1 MPLQLC
7 NFPMPRV
14 LHKSLEYKCSL
25 FAHFICVTHGR
36 RPPRI
41 VDRTSF
47 CACGPNCAA
56 LLSQLMWI
64 DCADLLN
71 NPRVS
76 LCCIMIVALGQIGHF
91 SQTQITGARWM
102 PYSYYYSQKKTY
114 FNMWRL
120 LERSIHMRAY
130 SPCAQIGTFNRYHLR
145 KKNHCLHESFWGVFN
160 RTVHWYHFFKHSQL
174 IRQIYHTF
182 AITNP

>member
-1 MPLQLC
+1 MFLLHFKVTLTSILLTCVSQEQLVTLPANLLAVFTVVDSTRTLYVCFKVCSLIKMPLQLC

-102 PYSYYYSQKKTY
+102 PYSYYYSQKK
-114 FNMWRL
+114 
-120 LERSIHMRAY
+120 
-130 SPCAQIGTFNRYHLR
+130 
-145 KKNHCLHESFWGVFN
+145 
-160 RTVHWYHFFKHSQL
+160 
-174 IRQIYHTF
+174 
-182 AITNP
+182 